1 MDLALDGNAA
11 LVTAGSAGLG
21 RASALALAEAGAD
34 VAVCGRT
41 TERLVE
47 AREELLAAG
56 PGDVLAVEADI
67 TDEGA
72 VESFVERTVDE
83 FGRLDHVVTSAGG
96 PPSGPFLDTGD
107 GDWYRAY
114 DLLVMSAVWTTR
126 AAYPHLVEAATSH
139 DGANDAG
146 GDASTI
152 VNITSRSV
160 QEVIDGLVLSN
171 SVRRA
176 VIGLMKTQARE
187 FAPEVRVNAV
197 LPGAHETDRIGDL
210 IEQSVERGE
219 YADYE
224 EGREEWSD
232 GIPIERMGDPS
243 ELGEA
248 VAWLSSP
255 ASSYVNGTAMPVDG
269 GSLRSA

>member
-1 MDLALDGNAA
+1 MDATPDGRAA

-21 RASALALAEAGAD
+21 RASALELAAAGAD

-41 TERLVE
+41 AAHLDDT
-47 AREELLAAG
+47 REELRATG
-56 PGDVLAVEADI
+56 NGDVLAVEADI
-67 TDEGA
+67 TDRDA
-72 VESFVERTVDE
+72 VEGFVNRAVDE

-96 PPSGPFLDTGD
+96 PPSGPFLDTDD

-126 AAYPHLVEAATSH
+126 AAYPHLTEAAAADS
-139 DGANDAG
+139 
-146 GDASTI
+146 ASTI

-160 QEVIDGLVLSN
+160 QEVIGGLVLSN

-210 IEQSVERGE
+210 IEQSVERDEFG
-219 YADYE
+219 DYD
-224 EGREEWSD
+224 EGR
-232 GIPIERMGDPS
+232 PIRSSGMPS
-243 ELGEA
+243 LHSA
-248 VAWLSSP
+248 RPSS
-255 ASSYVNGTAMPVDG
+255 
-269 GSLRSA
+269 